1 MQINAYRYPECNVS
15 VPENHTLFSHKYPSL
30 PKMYYSYSSADPR
43 SPLLLLAQAIK
54 MCCIQKHG
62 PFTQWYD
69 IFLCKKIINAF
80 IVNAYLQRNSLL
92 PEVKKVRNWARDSLH
107 FQNEHLQKGGEVLL
121 LNLSLKD
128 PIKSTE
134 TRSLLLSQWE
144 GVAQWQEHLP
154 PINKTS
160 DNHIQWNLKV
170 RNFYITKTSV

>member
-1 MQINAYRYPECNVS
+1 MV
-15 VPENHTLFSHKYPSL
+15 PSL
-30 PKMYYSYSSADPR
+30 NDMTFFYV
-43 SPLLLLAQAIK
+43 
-54 MCCIQKHG
+54 
-62 PFTQWYD
+62 
-69 IFLCKKIINAF
+69 KIINAF

-144 GVAQWQEHLP
+144 GMAQWQEHLP
-154 PINKTS
+154 AINETS
-160 DNHIQWNLKV
+160 DNHIQWSLNMMNL
-170 RNFYITKTSV
+170 YITKSSV

>member
-107 FQNEHLQKGGEVLL
+107 FQNEHLQKGGEALL
-121 LNLSLKD
+121 LNLTLKD
-128 PIKSTE
+128 PTKSTE
-134 TRSLLLSQWE
+134 TEACCCLSEKAWHSGRSTCHPSIRPVTTTYS
-144 GVAQWQEHLP
+144 G
-154 PINKTS
+154 TS
-160 DNHIQWNLKV
+160 K
-170 RNFYITKTSV
+170 